1 MTDGP
6 SGSTIAFKKGGDPA
20 KKLAPLW
27 PSEPDSAGWRE
38 LPATPAGAAFR
49 KKKKPKSLSA
59 SGLNRLARKIMAREW
74 ARARGTLGT
83 RLARQRVARLEREAA
98 EYQQGNERKKRMRAL
113 ALGRAA
119 RLSGSLQEA
128 LSAFGPRLSEL
139 PPEERPARAADLL
152 AESIRP
158 VGEVDHVHWDSDGCH
173 IVFEPW
179 DERRLRR
186 KNRAGRPVLF
196 RASVDAGLHLTDCV
210 PLEGARY
217 EASRRESI
225 VDRLQAALRTHG
237 RTPQALHNALRRVG
251 RVVGHRDMSDG
262 GIATGVEP
270 WEEVRRRR
278 LERTGQ
284 APAIVYMV
292 SADPALENIR
302 CEPCH

>member
-1 MTDGP
+1 M
-6 SGSTIAFKKGGDPA
+6 
-20 KKLAPLW
+20 
-27 PSEPDSAGWRE
+27 
-38 LPATPAGAAFR
+38 PATPAGVALGG

-59 SGLNRLARKIMAREW
+59 SGLNRVARKIIAREW
-74 ARARGTLGT
+74 ARARGSLG
-83 RLARQRVARLEREAA
+83 AKRQKQRMAELERDAA
-98 EYQQGNERKKRMRAL
+98 EYQQENERKKKTKAL

-128 LSAFGPRLSEL
+128 LSAFGPRLREL
-139 PPEERPARAADLL
+139 PPEQRPARAEDLL

-158 VGEVDHVHWDSDGCH
+158 VGEVDHVHWDPDGCH

-186 KNRAGRPVLF
+186 KNRAGRPLLF
-196 RASVDAGLHLTDCV
+196 RASVDDRLRLTHCV
-210 PLEGARY
+210 PLEGTQQ

-225 VDRLQAALRTHG
+225 VDRLQTALRTHG
-237 RTPQALHNALRRVG
+237 RTPQALHDALRRVG

-262 GIATGVEP
+262 GVATGVEP

-278 LERTGQ
+278 LERGGRQ
-284 APAIVYMV
+284 PAVVYMV

-302 CEPCH
+302 CEPCY